1 MARKLPPVHC
11 RICGKEINRLLEVDG
26 IDWIMPSKNFYYHLD
41 CYNKWAKKNDDI
53 HAKATDEEWYQSL
66 LYYLNHVIK
75 APINYS
81 KLASQWKNYLNQ
93 KTKTAKGV
101 YMAVRYFYEV
111 QKGDKNKS
119 QGGIGIVSYIYE
131 DSCKYWSEREE
142 KEAGLC
148 ARIEEQIKNFAQKEK
163 IKIKKEKIDKKEEA
177 KKELMNA
184 LAKLNEEDDES
195 E

>member
-11 RICGKEINRLLEVDG
+11 RTCGKEINRMLELED
-26 IDWIMPSKNFYYHLD
+26 IDWIMPSKNFYYHID

-66 LYYLNHVIK
+66 LYYLNHIVK

-81 KLASQWKNYLNQ
+81 KLTSQWKNFLNQ

-131 DSCKYWSEREE
+131 DSCKYWREREE
-142 KEAGLC
+142 REAGIC
-148 ARIEEQIKNFAQKEK
+148 SRIEEQIKLFAMTQKTVVKKERNN
-163 IKIKKEKIDKKEEA
+163 KKEKA
-177 KKELMNA
+177 KQELMDA
-184 LAKLNEEDDES
+184 LNKLDNEDEDS